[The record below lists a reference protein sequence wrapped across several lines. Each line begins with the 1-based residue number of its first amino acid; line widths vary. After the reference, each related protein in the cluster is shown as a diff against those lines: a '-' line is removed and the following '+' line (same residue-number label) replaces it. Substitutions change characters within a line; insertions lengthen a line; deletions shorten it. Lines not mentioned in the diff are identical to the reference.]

1 MRIRLSKLR
10 KIIRHTLQ
18 ESSGTGSWSEA
29 QRESQRRLR
38 HFVDRICDKLGDVPY
53 RDHARVADE
62 MSGGRYSSDPE
73 FQEMVDEELQERE
86 SWSIQ
91 P

>member
-1 MRIRLSKLR
+1 MKTTLGNLKRVIRR
-10 KIIRHTLQ
+10 VLQ
-18 ESSGTGSWSEA
+18 ESSRTGSWSEA

-38 HFVDRICDKLGDVPY
+38 HLVSRICDKLGDVPY

-86 SWSIQ
+86 NWSMQ